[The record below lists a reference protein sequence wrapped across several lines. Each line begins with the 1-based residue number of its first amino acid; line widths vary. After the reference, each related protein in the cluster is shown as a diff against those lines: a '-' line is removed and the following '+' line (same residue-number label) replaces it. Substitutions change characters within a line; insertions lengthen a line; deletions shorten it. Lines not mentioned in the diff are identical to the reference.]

1 MTTKHISPR
10 SLRRLNFTPSVFD
23 DDDLFAHCFSL
34 SFSLSIR
41 FLHPLSPRGKLVHLG
56 LEGLA
61 STNALLD
68 QAMQHEAGVVLK
80 NEIFRVALD
89 EKQTSTLQKTAKTL
103 PDLVEWMEPH
113 ELDHFHQQDLL
124 GALRLHSGCKVIH
137 VPSYLKGLWSA
148 CCAFVPDS
156 VRWIVE
162 PDCTDASFDWKQKLA
177 SFDTVVFSA
186 GSGLFS
192 NLVPVEEL
200 PVSLVRGQ
208 SIVLKLDG
216 VSLDQAILGG
226 KYISPLPEK
235 DRVLIGATQEFDKI
249 PWDKEKVKKEL
260 KERSYQFTSTLWDNG
275 SIDRITSGVRVQ
287 SDRGKRGRMPIIGK
301 YETQAHDNA
310 WIFTG
315 LSSRGLLYH
324 GVFGDLLTDMMLMP
338 TTVGLEE
345 PELDW
350 WNKN

>member
-1 MTTKHISPR
+1 MLNMTFLLTFFIFP
-10 SLRRLNFTPSVFD
+10 
-23 DDDLFAHCFSL
+23 
-34 SFSLSIR
+34 SFSRFS

-68 QAMQHEAGVVLK
+68 QAMQHEEGVVLK

-89 EKQTSTLQKTAKTL
+89 EKHASTLQKTAKTL
-103 PDLVEWMEPH
+103 PVLSQWMEPN

-124 GALRLHSGCKVIH
+124 GVLRLHSGCKVIH

-148 CCAFVPDS
+148 CCSAAPD
-156 VRWIVE
+156 RAQWIVE
-162 PDCTDASFDWKQKLA
+162 PGCTDSSFDWKQKLA
-177 SFDTVVFSA
+177 EFDTVVFSA

-200 PVSLVRGQ
+200 PVTLVRGQ

-216 VSLDQAILGG
+216 GSLGYAMLGG

-235 DRVLIGATQEFDKI
+235 DEVLIGATHEFDEI
-249 PWDKEKVKKEL
+249 PWDKERVQEEL
-260 KERSYQFTSTLWDNG
+260 KARSYQFTSTFWDNG
-275 SIDRITSGVRVQ
+275 CIDRITSGVRVQ
-287 SDRGKRGRMPIIGK
+287 SDRGKFGRMPIIGK
-301 YETQAHDNA
+301 YETQTHDNA

-324 GVFGDLLTDMMLMP
+324 GVFGDLLTDMVLMRNLG
-338 TTVGLEE
+338 VYEE
-345 PELDW
+345 ELGLDW
-350 WNKN
+350 

>member
-1 MTTKHISPR
+1 MTTEHISPR
-10 SLRRLNFTPSVFD
+10 SLRRLNFKRSVFD
-23 DDDLFAHCFSL
+23 DDNLFSHSFPLS
-34 SFSLSIR
+34 SFSRCR

-68 QAMQHEAGVVLK
+68 QAMQHEEGVVLR

-89 EKQTSTLQKTAKTL
+89 ANQASTLQKTARIL
-103 PDLVEWMEPH
+103 PNLSQWMEPS

-124 GALRLHSGCKVIH
+124 GALRLHSRCKVIH

-148 CCAFVPDS
+148 CCASAPGRS
-156 VRWIVE
+156 HWIVD
-162 PDCTDASFDWKQKLA
+162 PGCTAASYDWKQKLA
-177 SFDTVVFSA
+177 DFDTVVFSA

-208 SIVLKLDG
+208 SVVLKLDG
-216 VSLDQAILGG
+216 VSLDHAILGG
-226 KYISPLPEK
+226 KYVSPLPEK
-235 DRVLIGATQEFDKI
+235 DEVLIGATHEFDKI
-249 PWDKEKVKKEL
+249 PWDKERVQEEL

-275 SIDRITSGVRVQ
+275 CIDRITSGVRVQ
-287 SDRGKRGRMPIIGK
+287 SDRGKLGRMPIIGK
-301 YETQAHDNA
+301 YETQNHDNA

-324 GVFGDLLTDMMLMP
+324 GVFGDLLTDMLVTP
-338 TTVGLEE
+338 TVGKEE
-345 PELDW
+345 LALDW
-350 WNKN
+350 WNKK